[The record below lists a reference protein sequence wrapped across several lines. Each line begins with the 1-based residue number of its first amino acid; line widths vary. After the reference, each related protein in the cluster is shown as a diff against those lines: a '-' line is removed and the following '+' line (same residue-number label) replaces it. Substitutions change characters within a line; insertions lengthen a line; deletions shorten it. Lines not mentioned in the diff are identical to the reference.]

1 MTVENFCIRI
11 SVDVSIRFQTHVWTE
26 LSRYSVSCG
35 PLGSHSRSEADIHL
49 AQSWISVVLG
59 IAVVVDTIFA
69 TVLVVVFHRSR
80 TGVEA

>member
-1 MTVENFCIRI
+1 MDRAFQIFRQLRSSRDMGDDCERM
-11 SVDVSIRFQTHVWTE
+11 SSAASIAD
-26 LSRYSVSCG
+26 
-35 PLGSHSRSEADIHL
+35 SRSEADIHL

-59 IAVVVDTIFA
+59 IAVVVDTILA